1 MAGKFQADVE
11 IPWGD
16 DEKPKAI
23 THASLGQEQVYVD
36 RVLHDESMQGRVGS
50 IDRYQLL
57 LTNGR
62 IVTLIRSTEDVD
74 WRLRDDGE

>member
-16 DEKPKAI
+16 NGKPKAI
-23 THASLGQEQVYVD
+23 PHASLGQEQVYVD

>member
-11 IPWGD
+11 ITLGD

>member
-11 IPWGD
+11 ITLGD

-36 RVLHDESMQGRVGS
+36 RVLHDESMQGRAGS

-57 LTNGR
+57 LTNGH